1 MDQWEL
7 VNMYEPSLY
16 GAYFIASFGAALS
29 CIFMFHRRLFTCDL
43 LCMTFLICVFG
54 VTLAGMMYFSAF
66 GVPAGILFTLVT
78 SISLPWI
85 FARSYKKAQGEAAG
99 RIFQLILG
107 GLLCLSSIVMSRI
120 IEIPMKYFSSNLP
133 LMSLQQWFVG
143 LLLCILLV
151 GLGGVL
157 ICINRPRTSS

>member
-1 MDQWEL
+1 MHES
-7 VNMYEPSLY
+7 SLY
-16 GAYFIASFGAALS
+16 SAYFITSFGVALP
-29 CIFMFHRRLFTCDL
+29 CIFMFYRRLFTCDL
-43 LCMTFLICVFG
+43 LCLTFLICVFG
-54 VTLAGMMYFSAF
+54 VTLTGTMYFSAF
-66 GVPAGILFTLVT
+66 GVQEGILYTLIT

-85 FARSYKKAQGEAAG
+85 FALNYKNAQGEAAD
-99 RIFQLILG
+99 RLFQLILG

-143 LLLCILLV
+143 LLLCILLI